1 MLTVQVEFR
10 VKTNEIN
17 NFTDIT
23 RYNVENSRKEKGVER
38 FDFYKISGTENTFIL
53 FEAYT
58 SEDDQKLHR
67 ETEHFIKWK
76 QRVAELIEE
85 PYKITVLEEV

>member
-23 RYNVENSRKEKGVER
+23 RYNVENSRKEKGVQR
-38 FDFYKISGTENTFIL
+38 FDFYRISGTENTFIL
-53 FEAYT
+53 FEALMKT
-58 SEDDQKLHR
+58 A
-67 ETEHFIKWK
+67 
-76 QRVAELIEE
+76 AEWPERASDFFAAD
-85 PYKITVLEEV
+85 TTM